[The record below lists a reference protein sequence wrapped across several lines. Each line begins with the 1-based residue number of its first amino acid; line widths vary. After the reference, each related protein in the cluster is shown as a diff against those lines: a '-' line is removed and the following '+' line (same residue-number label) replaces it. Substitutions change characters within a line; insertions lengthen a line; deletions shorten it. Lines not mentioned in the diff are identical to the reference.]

1 MKNVLKSQLEV
12 YKFNN
17 SKDSK
22 EAILDS
28 LSSLKGSTIGG
39 KATKLVEDA
48 KETLN
53 STTAVKSRVIDSV
66 EAVIDNLN

>member
-1 MKNVLKSQLEV
+1 MKLLFMKVVLISQLKV
-12 YKFNN
+12 YKFDN

-39 KATKLVEDA
+39 KSTSLVEGS
-48 KETLN
+48 KE
-53 STTAVKSRVIDSV
+53 VVI
-66 EAVIDNLN
+66 

>member
-39 KATKLVEDA
+39 KATSLVDDA
-48 KETLN
+48 KEALN
-53 STTAVKSRVIDSV
+53 STTVVKSRIVDSV
-66 EAVIDNLN
+66 EAVIENLN